1 MRGGRVSVKF
11 KGLKILVVDDYEN
24 TRKKLVA
31 ELQKLEIAV
40 SEAANGLEALDV
52 LRKEKFDAIFTDI
65 VMPEMDGFELCE
77 DVRNIPEFSAIP
89 IVVVS
94 THVDTNYVMK
104 ALRVGADDY
113 ISKPIEADL
122 VRKVITR
129 IVTPVIRAADG
140 AKG

>member
-1 MRGGRVSVKF
+1 VSSKF

-31 ELQKLEIAV
+31 ELHKLEITV
-40 SEAANGLEALDV
+40 SEASNGLEALDV
-52 LRKEKFDAIFTDI
+52 LRAGKFDAIFTDI

-77 DVRNIPEFSAIP
+77 DVRNIPEFCGIP

-94 THVDTNYVMK
+94 THVDTNYIMK

-122 VRKVITR
+122 VERVISR
-129 IVTPVIRAADG
+129 IMIPLLNKASNARQA
-140 AKG
+140 